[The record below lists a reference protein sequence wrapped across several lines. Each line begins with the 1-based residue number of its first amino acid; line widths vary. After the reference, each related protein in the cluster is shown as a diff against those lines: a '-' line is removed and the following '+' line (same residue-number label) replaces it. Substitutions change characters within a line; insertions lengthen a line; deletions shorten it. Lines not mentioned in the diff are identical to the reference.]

1 MRWFSETAV
10 RIGPL
15 NYLVGSHQSPAGR
28 LGEQIG
34 NRLSATAP
42 QSVPTVAATER
53 LAARLRA
60 GGAEKVTVSAAL
72 HSGYLD
78 LELFDTDS
86 QQTAEG
92 LQESIGSLD
101 GPVVL
106 HSTAGWDVLLPI
118 PAGAGDQ
125 VLTIPLTAVPVAE
138 LGGLLDTIATAQ
150 PASVRLGFT
159 AHQMVALAT
168 GSPHALL
175 TAETTRFDLTVTA
188 GTGIEV
194 IAQLVGR
201 RPRLH
206 RLDVHLDAGMI
217 TVAKASLLATIA
229 ARVEE
234 LSLYWDPADDDL
246 VRSTIV
252 PQISLAYRDNPAFHR
267 WTVELERQLLLPFD
281 ILAVRAPVEA
291 ATAIVAASIQDIPA
305 ELIGTEMVIYAPA
318 TGTDVGQRD
327 VRFEGSALH
336 DATAMQVGA
345 HRLQLLPYAAARPV
359 GTDPVVR
366 HLGTSATT
374 WKRSAP
380 TPTALV
386 TSECGRPL
394 PPNWRTTHAS
404 FTRTAESSAA
414 GALLRCRGRADHPAV
429 AGEVPSVRTRLRRWV
444 MARRLRHRPAV
455 ATQVRPRDHGERLPG
470 CRPGSGGRRAGDVRC
485 RADRVAAWV
494 VGRRQAGPSWPRSVT
509 SEGFSRSQIG
519 WPHWSSRFRTVQI
532 GTVPSRPPL
541 SWPGPRPPTAHD
553 CCWNWR
559 PDHVDHQ

>member
-10 RIGPL
+10 RTGPL

-86 QQTAEG
+86 QQTAAG

-125 VLTIPLTAVPVAE
+125 VLAIPLTAVPVAE

-281 ILAVRAPVEA
+281 ILAVRAPGEA

-366 HLGTSATT
+366 HLGTSADLEAFRADADSARDLGVWSAVAAELENDARFLHQDSPNPLRQVLFCDAAGVRTT
-374 WKRSAP
+374 RLLPAKSRPSEPGSADASWLGAYVTALRLRRRFGHEITVSGFP
-380 TPTALV
+380 AATLDPAASDAPATSVAAPTAL
-386 TSECGRPL
+386 
-394 PPNWRTTHAS
+394 
-404 FTRTAESSAA
+404 
-414 GALLRCRGRADHPAV
+414 
-429 AGEVPSVRTRLRRWV
+429 
-444 MARRLRHRPAV
+444 
-455 ATQVRPRDHGERLPG
+455 PR
-470 CRPGSGGRRAGDVRC
+470 
-485 RADRVAAWV
+485 WV
-494 VGRRQAGPSWPRSVT
+494 VGRLPGRAIMAEIGYQRRVFQVPDWLAALVESVQDGADRDGAVAAAAELAGT
-509 SEGFSRSQIG
+509 
-519 WPHWSSRFRTVQI
+519 T
-532 GTVPSRPPL
+532 
-541 SWPGPRPPTAHD
+541 PTD
-553 CCWNWR
+553 CAR
-559 PDHVDHQ
+559 LLLELAA